1 MPKRNPKPMLTDL
14 DTARVLRG
22 VFGDK
27 IMNDITII
35 DNKIFVTTTDE
46 EVIKKDGKQS
56 NSNV

>member
-1 MPKRNPKPMLTDL
+1 MPRKLKNMITNL

-35 DNKIFVTTTDE
+35 DSKLFITTTDE
-46 EVIKKDGKQS
+46 EEKDEQT
-56 NSNV
+56 

>member
-1 MPKRNPKPMLTDL
+1 MITNL

-35 DNKIFVTTTDE
+35 DNKIFVSTTDE
-46 EVIKKDGKQS
+46 EVKKK
-56 NSNV
+56 NVDKD